1 MSKKITSVEEL
12 LKIGKECEKLI
23 ELRKKWEDV
32 DLLDKIQVKV
42 GISTK
47 NLEGKKIADQ
57 VGMAIIDFIKE
68 KRLNNVVVYQTE
80 FLGYSGEL
88 PSLEIIIPD
97 KGQVVFGNVSVNE
110 SIKIVEKYLINTDEI
125 AEFLVDN
132 DGNKKCNH

>member
-12 LKIGKECEKLI
+12 VKIGKECEKLI

-32 DLLDKIQVKV
+32 DLLNKIQVKV

-47 NLEGKKIADQ
+47 SFEGKKIADQ
-57 VGMAIIDFIKE
+57 VGIAIIDFIKE
-68 KRLNNVVVYQTE
+68 KKLDNVVVYQTE

-97 KGQVVFGNVSVNE
+97 KGQVVFGNVTVEEGLN
-110 SIKIVEKYLINTDEI
+110 IVERYLLNTDEI

>member
-12 LKIGKECEKLI
+12 VKIGKECEKLI

-47 NLEGKKIADQ
+47 TLEGKKVADQ
-57 VGMAIIDFIKE
+57 VGIAIIDFIKE
-68 KRLNNVVVYQTE
+68 KKLDNVVVYQTE

-97 KGQVVFGNVSVNE
+97 KGQVVFGNVSVDE
-110 SIKIVEKYLINTDEI
+110 GLKIVEKYLLNTDEI

>member
-12 LKIGKECEKLI
+12 VKIGKECEKLI

-32 DLLDKIQVKV
+32 DLLNKIQVKV

-47 NLEGKKIADQ
+47 SLEGKKIADQ
-57 VGMAIIDFIKE
+57 VGIAIIDFIKE
-68 KRLNNVVVYQTE
+68 KKLDNVVVYQTE

-97 KGQVVFGNVSVNE
+97 KGQVVFGNVTVEEGLN
-110 SIKIVEKYLINTDEI
+110 IVERYLLNTDEI

>member
-1 MSKKITSVEEL
+1 M
-12 LKIGKECEKLI
+12 
-23 ELRKKWEDV
+23 
-32 DLLDKIQVKV
+32 

-47 NLEGKKIADQ
+47 SFEGKKIADQ
-57 VGMAIIDFIKE
+57 VGIAIIDFIKE
-68 KRLNNVVVYQTE
+68 KKLDNVVVYQTE

-97 KGQVVFGNVSVNE
+97 KGQVVFGNVTVEEGLN
-110 SIKIVEKYLINTDEI
+110 IVERYLLNTDEI